1 MSVTIKRVCP
11 VLLTCARNLTYSQVT
26 SMSYEEHVGGWL
38 PPPMVV
44 VDITAGSVLPAP
56 YLNTLVRLKPRCVSI
71 HNKQSGMCDGDSVN
85 HAAFFALQQAMSMLN
100 DGEDH
105 ILFLEDDIV
114 FSSQFSKALKE
125 ARFDQDMA
133 FYTFYQPF
141 KGYGEGDVISS
152 ELINSGHFF
161 GTQCIMFPVK
171 SVELLLKNQA
181 YIEKHYPP
189 CYDLRWSRF
198 LDNQQRVAYTAL
210 KSYVQHIGTNSRL
223 GCMAHVS
230 SNFVP

>member
-1 MSVTIKRVCP
+1 MSDPLKRVCP
-11 VLLTCARNLTYSQVT
+11 VLFTCARNLTYTRVT
-26 SMSYEEHVGGWL
+26 GLSYAECVGARL
-38 PPPMVV
+38 ASPTIV
-44 VDITAGSVLPAP
+44 VDITAGPVLPTP
-56 YLNTLVRLKPRCVSI
+56 YIDTLARLKPRCLSI
-71 HNKQSGMCDGDSVN
+71 HSKQPGMCDSDSVN
-85 HAAFFALQQAMSMLN
+85 HGAFFVLQQAMSMLN
-100 DGEDH
+100 DCEDH
-105 ILFLEDDIV
+105 ILFFEDDIV
-114 FSSQFSKALKE
+114 FSTQFCQALTE
-125 ARFDQDMA
+125 ARFDPNMA

-223 GCMAHVS
+223 GCMTHGS
-230 SNFVP
+230 STFVP